1 MKFVSIAC
9 ALLLVGETS
18 AWKINKGRNDRYLAS
33 RNYGQMMKDG
43 EEAAADAVA
52 PAAATAAGNEDNVD
66 KFLKYFDKDNNG
78 KIS

>member
-9 ALLLVGETS
+9 ALLLVGETN

-52 PAAATAAGNEDNVD
+52 PAAAAGNEDNVD

>member
-1 MKFVSIAC
+1 MKFTSIAC
-9 ALLLVGETS
+9 ALLLVGETN

-43 EEAAADAVA
+43 EEAAADAVE
-52 PAAATAAGNEDNVD
+52 PAATGNEDNVD